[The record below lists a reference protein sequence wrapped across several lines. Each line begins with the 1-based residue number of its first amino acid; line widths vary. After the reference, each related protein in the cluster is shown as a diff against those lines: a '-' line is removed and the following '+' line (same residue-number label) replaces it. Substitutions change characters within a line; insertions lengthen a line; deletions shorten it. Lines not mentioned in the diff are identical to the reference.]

1 MKKFRPQIQRTLR
14 RLGRTLLAL
23 YLLAIIGGLIADQ
36 YVQFR
41 QSDAETQQ
49 FFAARQQPI
58 HIGYYNTQQR
68 QMRYIYTEDDASKPV
83 ILFIHGAPS
92 SSSYFRDYL
101 SDTNLRKAANLFAVD
116 RPGYGYSGFGEP
128 EPSIAKQAAMIAPIL
143 QQLHKQSRPVLL
155 VAASY
160 GTSIAARMA
169 MDYPQ
174 LVDGL
179 VLLAPSL
186 APGEEKTYDVS
197 YVLES
202 PFFSWAQ
209 PRMIHSANVEKLSH
223 RQELEAML
231 PYWKNITVPV
241 TYFQG
246 ANDEL
251 IYTSNAA
258 FAKQQLT
265 HASELNVH
273 MLPGLGHLIAFKA
286 RPIIVPA
293 IVNMLPK
300 AAQYFAQRKQDVVQP
315 QLTAVLPAATS
326 TNRQ

>member
-1 MKKFRPQIQRTLR
+1 MQKIHPQIKRTLR
-14 RLGRTLLAL
+14 LLGRSMLML
-23 YLLAIIGGLIADQ
+23 YLLAITGCLIADR

-49 FFAARQQPI
+49 YFAARQQPI

-68 QMRYIYTEDDASKPV
+68 QIRYIYTENDPAKPL

-101 SDTNLRKAANLFAVD
+101 SDTSLRTAANLFAVD

-128 EPSIAKQAAMIAPIL
+128 EPSIAAQVAMIAPIL
-143 QQLHKQSRPVLL
+143 KRLHRQSRPVLL

-160 GTSIAARMA
+160 GTGIAARMA
-169 MDYPQ
+169 MDYPE

-186 APGEEKTYDVS
+186 APGEEKTYDIS

-223 RQELEAML
+223 RQQLEAML

-246 ANDEL
+246 ADDEL
-251 IYTSNAA
+251 IYTTNAD

-265 HASELNVH
+265 RASELNIH
-273 MLPGLGHLIAFKA
+273 LLPGLGHLIAFKA
-286 RPIIVPA
+286 KPVIVPA
-293 IVNMLPK
+293 ILKMLPK
-300 AAQYFAQRKQDVVQP
+300 AGQYFSQRKQYIVQP
-315 QLTAVLPAATS
+315 QLTAVLPATLP
-326 TNRQ
+326 NHRH

>member
-1 MKKFRPQIQRTLR
+1 MQQFRPQIQRTLR

-241 TYFQG
+241 T
-246 ANDEL
+246 
-251 IYTSNAA
+251 
-258 FAKQQLT
+258 
-265 HASELNVH
+265 
-273 MLPGLGHLIAFKA
+273 
-286 RPIIVPA
+286 
-293 IVNMLPK
+293 
-300 AAQYFAQRKQDVVQP
+300 
-315 QLTAVLPAATS
+315 
-326 TNRQ
+326 